1 MNYQENIRLA
11 TFAGARGIW
20 TTTFEEVRVR
30 DELFALASQLDQPV
44 FTWSAASGL
53 ISRLP
58 EEILILPPGTKL
70 IVALQY
76 MQDSKQEGWLILFDA
91 HTDLQDGVIRRVRE
105 LLLYGITK
113 CFMVSPK
120 SEIPF
125 ELSHEFIPIPYNL
138 PTTVEL
144 IDSIKRIRE
153 VPANGVAQIAEAAV
167 GLTQHEAQYAI
178 RRAVLTGHKKI
189 SALVRNV
196 WEYKTDQISQSGMIT
211 VSRPLE
217 TWEDVAGVYGFR
229 SWIDSRLRVFS
240 PEARRKGV
248 PIPRGV
254 LFVGPFG
261 TGKSLISKVIASKLG
276 WQYIEWKLDKLMDPF
291 VGNTESNTRRMIEL
305 TELHA
310 PCVVRIDEITNQVSG
325 HESSGYTDSGVV
337 SRMIGT
343 ILTWMEER
351 TSDIF
356 LAASTNEPWKLP
368 GHMIR
373 AGRFDAIFYVGLPK
387 ADALED
393 VLRLKLMKYIP
404 DIDMTTIDIP
414 GMAHTMAQEKFSAAE
429 AEHIVIESVQTAYP
443 NMPDTRHLKRALQA
457 VIPSA
462 VTMAEQTKRIEEWAR
477 TRAQSADR

>member
-1 MNYQENIRLA
+1 MTFQENIQLA
-11 TFAGARGIW
+11 TLAGARGIW
-20 TTTFEEVRVR
+20 ITTFEEVRVR
-30 DELFALASQLDQPV
+30 EDLLTLADRLGQPV
-44 FTWSAASGL
+44 LTWSSASGL
-53 ISRLP
+53 QFDGTV
-58 EEILILPPGTKL
+58 ILPPAAKL
-70 IVALQY
+70 AGALQY
-76 MQDSKQEGWLILFDA
+76 MQDSKQEGWFILFDA
-91 HTDLQDGVIRRVRE
+91 HADLESALRRIRE
-105 LLLYGITK
+105 LVLYGVAK

-138 PTTVEL
+138 PTKVEL
-144 IDSIKRIRE
+144 ANSLKSIRD
-153 VPANGVAQIAEAAV
+153 VPTAGIFQIAESAA
-167 GLTQHEAQYAI
+167 GLTLHEAHYAI
-178 RRAVLTGHKKI
+178 RRAVMAGHKKI
-189 SALVRNV
+189 PALVRNV
-196 WEYKTDQISQSGMIT
+196 WEYKTNQISQSGMLTISQPT
-211 VSRPLE
+211 E
-217 TWEDVAGVYGFR
+217 TWNDVAGIYGFR
-229 SWIDSRLRVFS
+229 SWIDSRLRVFT
-240 PEARRKGV
+240 PEARKKGV

-276 WQYIEWKLDKLMDPF
+276 WQYVEWKLDKLMDPF

-368 GHMIR
+368 GHMVR

-387 ADALED
+387 ADALEE
-393 VLRLKLMKYIP
+393 VLKLKLVKYSP
-404 DIDMTTIDIP
+404 TIDMTAVDIP
-414 GMAHTMAQEKFSAAE
+414 EMARAMAAEKFSAAE
-429 AEHIVIESVQTAYP
+429 AEQVVIESVQTAYP
-443 NMPDTRHLKRALQA
+443 DLPDARHLQRALHA
-457 VIPSA
+457 VVPSA